1 MRRKMMTVLAV
12 AGVLVMLSG
21 CGGSSAATESMTAD
35 KSAAMDSIYMSAG
48 NTEMAAEDTVAEED
62 NSISEETGKA
72 QAAAERKLIKNI
84 DLSVETED
92 LDALLAGVEKKVTE
106 LGGYMES
113 YNLSNGS
120 SYYAYLSRSANLTIR
135 IPATKVDQFVSG
147 LEEAS
152 NVVSRN
158 EQIEDVTLQYVDLA
172 SHKEALLTEQ
182 TRLLELMEQAET
194 MEDIIALESRLS
206 EVRYQIESM
215 ESQLRTF
222 DNQVSYSTVYLYI
235 DEVETF
241 TQIQEQTAWQR
252 ITTGFVDSLQGVGH
266 GMSEFGIWLLVNL
279 PYLFL
284 WALVIALIVVVIR
297 AIIRRKHRKNTE
309 KKVEQNG

>member
-1 MRRKMMTVLAV
+1 
-12 AGVLVMLSG
+12 
-21 CGGSSAATESMTAD
+21 
-35 KSAAMDSIYMSAG
+35 
-48 NTEMAAEDTVAEED
+48 
-62 NSISEETGKA
+62 
-72 QAAAERKLIKNI
+72 
-84 DLSVETED
+84 
-92 LDALLAGVEKKVTE
+92 
-106 LGGYMES
+106 
-113 YNLSNGS
+113 
-120 SYYAYLSRSANLTIR
+120 
-135 IPATKVDQFVSG
+135 
-147 LEEAS
+147 
-152 NVVSRN
+152 
-158 EQIEDVTLQYVDLA
+158 
-172 SHKEALLTEQ
+172 
-182 TRLLELMEQAET
+182 MEQAET